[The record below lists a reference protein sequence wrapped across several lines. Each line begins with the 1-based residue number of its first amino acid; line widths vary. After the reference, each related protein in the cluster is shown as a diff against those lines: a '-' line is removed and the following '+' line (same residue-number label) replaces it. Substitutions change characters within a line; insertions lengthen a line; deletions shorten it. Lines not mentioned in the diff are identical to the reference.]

1 MDVYYICLYMLAVR
15 RTMRMAEE
23 IFFFFFSLSQ
33 MISVE
38 YLTGSD

>member
-15 RTMRMAEE
+15 RTMQVAEE
-23 IFFFFFSLSQ
+23 IFFSQ